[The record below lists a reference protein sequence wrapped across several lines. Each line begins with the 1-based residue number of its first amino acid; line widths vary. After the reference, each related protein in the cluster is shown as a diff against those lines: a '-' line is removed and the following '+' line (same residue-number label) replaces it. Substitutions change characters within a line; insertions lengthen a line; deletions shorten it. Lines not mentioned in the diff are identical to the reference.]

1 MDESIIAY
9 KTCHPGADGRGL
21 VTPVLAA
28 AVSNEGALGSLAS
41 GYLSPDM
48 LEKQIIEMQQ
58 LTDRVFQVNVF
69 VPESRKEPDEDIVQT
84 WKNKIPFSEQAPS
97 FSSEKEE
104 WDDFHKKVNI
114 ILKHNVKACS
124 FTFGIPPDESI
135 QALKKNGCCLIGTAT
150 TPQEAVLLEERGMD
164 IIVLQGSEAGG
175 HRGSFSAG
183 QRRIDTW
190 PHVAH
195 SPSGRRRFRSS
206 DCGRRNCR
214 PARCP
219 GRSLSRSPRRTDRDA
234 VSHVWGIRSI

>member
-1 MDESIIAY
+1 MREWMKVLSLTKPVIQA
-9 KTCHPGADGRGL
+9 PMAGGL

-150 TPQEAVLLEERGMD
+150 IRRKPFCLKNAEWISLYCKEAKRAATEGLFCRSAENRHLASCRSFPKRQTPFPFQ
-164 IIVLQGSEAGG
+164 
-175 HRGSFSAG
+175 
-183 QRRIDTW
+183 
-190 PHVAH
+190 
-195 SPSGRRRFRSS
+195 
-206 DCGRRNCR
+206 
-214 PARCP
+214 
-219 GRSLSRSPRRTDRDA
+219 
-234 VSHVWGIRSI
+234 